1 MRNNYDDIRDYK
13 TGDPIAVFSGN
24 RNYSCSNIQKSN
36 KKTAKPVESA
46 VWNDGFYTG
55 LIESS
60 GYRGR
65 DTKIGIGY
73 DASYGTADYAR
84 LS

>member
-13 TGDPIAVFSGN
+13 TGDPIAVFISN
-24 RNYSCSNIQKSN
+24 RNYSCGNIQESN

-46 VWNDGFYTG
+46 VWNDGFYSR

-60 GYRGR
+60 GHRGR

-73 DASYGTADYAR
+73 DTSYGTADYAR